1 MFSPAGWVL
10 LLGVVCDCRCCL
22 IAAGVELR
30 AVTGSLDYGLRSTL
44 MASGLHLNE
53 LWPVSPDPLRFARP
67 RTLVDR
73 GMAVTEAI
81 RG

>member
-1 MFSPAGWVL
+1 VFSPAGWVL

-53 LWPVSPDPLRFARP
+53 L
-67 RTLVDR
+67 
-73 GMAVTEAI
+73 
-81 RG
+81 